1 MFGAKVT
8 QKRDMISSLVK
19 VMITLGQ
26 YPGRSEDQDLLEKI
40 FWPTVKDDAVNV
52 RFLF

>member
-1 MFGAKVT
+1 MFGAKVA

-52 RFLF
+52 RILS